1 MRLAFS
7 IGMRFLKTS
16 KVQTAFIILGI
27 VIGVAVQVFVGSL
40 IEGLQQSLVDG
51 TIGSSPHITIVN
63 SQDSDPFEDDKALY
77 ESLAEDER
85 LTAVTKSF
93 SRNGFVS
100 FDEDTTKAVFL
111 RGFDLADAEDIYSF
125 EDSLVEGDIPSADNE
140 VLVGTNFAQDNN
152 LSIGDSIDFLATT
165 DSMEELT
172 IAGIFDLGVAS
183 LNEQWLVT
191 DLETSQTLFDE
202 ANNLTTIE
210 TQIDDVFAA
219 DTIASEIDS
228 QVADSNLKTSNWK
241 ETNEALLSGL
251 SGQSVSSYMIQVFV
265 LVAVLLGIAS
275 VLAISAVQKS
285 KQLGI
290 LKAMGIKDKTAGQI
304 FLFQGFVLGTF
315 GALIG
320 AGVGLGLMY
329 TFSIFVQNPDGTPL
343 VPFYFNTQFVI
354 LSTVIAIIA
363 STIAAF
369 IPAKNSSRLN
379 PMEVIQNG

>member
-1 MRLAFS
+1 M
-7 IGMRFLKTS
+7 
-16 KVQTAFIILGI
+16 
-27 VIGVAVQVFVGSL
+27 
-40 IEGLQQSLVDG
+40 
-51 TIGSSPHITIVN
+51 
-63 SQDSDPFEDDKALY
+63 
-77 ESLAEDER
+77 
-85 LTAVTKSF
+85 
-93 SRNGFVS
+93 
-100 FDEDTTKAVFL
+100 
-111 RGFDLADAEDIYSF
+111 
-125 EDSLVEGDIPSADNE
+125 
-140 VLVGTNFAQDNN
+140 
-152 LSIGDSIDFLATT
+152 
-165 DSMEELT
+165 
-172 IAGIFDLGVAS
+172 
-183 LNEQWLVT
+183 VT

>member
-1 MRLAFS
+1 MKLAFS

-343 VPFYFNTQFVI
+343 VPFYFNTKFVI

>member
-1 MRLAFS
+1 MKLAFS

-16 KVQTAFIILGI
+16 KVQTAFIVLGI

-63 SQDSDPFEDDKALY
+63 SQDSDPFEDDNALY
-77 ESLAEDER
+77 ESLTEDER

-100 FDEDTTKAVFL
+100 LDEDTTKAVFL

-125 EDSLVEGDIPSADNE
+125 EDSLVEGDIPSANNE

-152 LSIGDSIDFLATT
+152 LYVGDAIDFLATT

-183 LNEQWLVT
+183 LNEQWVVT

-202 ANNLTTIE
+202 TTNLTSIE

-251 SGQSVSSYMIQVFV
+251 SGQSISSYMIQVFV

-329 TFSIFVQNPDGTPL
+329 TFSIFVQNTDGTPL

>member
-1 MRLAFS
+1 MKLAFS

-16 KVQTAFIILGI
+16 KVQTAFIVLGI

-63 SQDSDPFEDDKALY
+63 SQDSDPFEDDNALY
-77 ESLAEDER
+77 KSLTEDER

-100 FDEDTTKAVFL
+100 LDEDTTKAVFL

-125 EDSLVEGDIPSADNE
+125 EDSLVEGDIPSANNE

-152 LSIGDSIDFLATT
+152 LYVGDAIDFLATT

-183 LNEQWLVT
+183 LNEQWVVT

-202 ANNLTTIE
+202 TTNLTSIE

-251 SGQSVSSYMIQVFV
+251 SGQSISSYMIQVFV

-329 TFSIFVQNPDGTPL
+329 TFSIFVQNTDGTPL

>member
-1 MRLAFS
+1 MKLAFS

>member
-1 MRLAFS
+1 MKLAFS
-7 IGMRFLKTS
+7 IRMRFLKTS
-16 KVQTAFIILGI
+16 KVQTAFIVLGI

-63 SQDSDPFEDDKALY
+63 SQDSDPFEDDNALY
-77 ESLAEDER
+77 ESLTEDER

-100 FDEDTTKAVFL
+100 LDEDTTKAVFL
-111 RGFDLADAEDIYSF
+111 RGFDLAEAEDIYSF
-125 EDSLVEGDIPSADNE
+125 EDSLVEGDIPSANNE

-152 LSIGDSIDFLATT
+152 LYVGDAIDFLATT

-183 LNEQWLVT
+183 LNEQWVVT

-202 ANNLTTIE
+202 TTNLTSIE

-251 SGQSVSSYMIQVFV
+251 SGQSISSYMIQVFV

-329 TFSIFVQNPDGTPL
+329 TFSIFVQNTDGTPL

>member
-1 MRLAFS
+1 MKLAFS

-16 KVQTAFIILGI
+16 KVQTAFIVLGI

-63 SQDSDPFEDDKALY
+63 SQDSEPFEDDSTLY
-77 ESLAEDER
+77 ESLTEDDR

-93 SRNGFVS
+93 SRNGFIAL
-100 FDEDTTKAVFL
+100 DEDTTKAVFL

-125 EDSLVEGDIPSADNE
+125 EDNLVEGNIPSADNE
-140 VLVGTNFAQDNN
+140 VLVGVNFAQNN
-152 LSIGDSIDFLATT
+152 KLYTGDSIDFLATT
-165 DSMEELT
+165 DSMEALT

-202 ANNLTTIE
+202 ANRLTTIE

-219 DTIASEIDS
+219 DTIASEIAS
-228 QVADSNLKTSNWK
+228 QVDDSNLKTSNWK

-251 SGQSVSSYMIQVFV
+251 SGQSISSYMIQVFV

-329 TFSIFVQNPDGTPL
+329 VFSMFVQNSDGTPL

>member
-1 MRLAFS
+1 MKLAFS

-16 KVQTAFIILGI
+16 KVQTAFIVLGI

-63 SQDSDPFEDDKALY
+63 SQDSEPFEDDSTLY
-77 ESLAEDER
+77 ESLTEDDR

-93 SRNGFVS
+93 SRNGFIAL
-100 FDEDTTKAVFL
+100 DEDTTKAVFL

-125 EDSLVEGDIPSADNE
+125 EDNLVEGNIPSAENE
-140 VLVGTNFAQDNN
+140 VLIGVNFAQNNN
-152 LSIGDSIDFLATT
+152 LYIGDSIDFLATT
-165 DSMEELT
+165 DSMEALT

-202 ANNLTTIE
+202 ANRLTTIE

-219 DTIASEIDS
+219 DTIASEIAS
-228 QVADSNLKTSNWK
+228 QVDDSNLKTSNWK

-251 SGQSVSSYMIQVFV
+251 SGQSISSYMIQVFV

-329 TFSIFVQNPDGTPL
+329 VFSMFVQNSDGTPL